1 MGAIDNAQAK
11 TLLQAALGIA
21 SAAGTSQAGS
31 AGAFPAP
38 MWIRLMT
45 ANGSATA
52 NGTELGGTGYTA
64 GGVSG
69 FFSAVNTGA
78 GGPTSQGFTAAA
90 GNSWTAGANWV
101 ITGFELW
108 DNNSVK
114 LRWWFGTF
122 TGGNVTVNTGQV
134 LQIAQNAITVTL
146 D

>member
-1 MGAIDNAQAK
+1 MGAIDNVQAK
-11 TLLQAALGIA
+11 AVLAGMLGIA
-21 SAAGTSQAGS
+21 GFPVSAVN
-31 AGAFPAP
+31 P

-45 ANGSATA
+45 ASGTTTG

-69 FFSAVNTGA
+69 SFSAINTGA

-90 GNSWTAGANWV
+90 GNSWTAGNNWV

-108 DNNSVK
+108 DNAGTK